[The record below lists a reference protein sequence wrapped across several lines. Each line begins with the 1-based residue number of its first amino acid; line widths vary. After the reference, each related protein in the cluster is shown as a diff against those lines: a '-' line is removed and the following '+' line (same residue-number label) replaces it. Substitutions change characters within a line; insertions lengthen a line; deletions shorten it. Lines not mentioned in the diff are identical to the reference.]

1 MHIYK
6 IEVIKG
12 GFSRITT
19 GCFDNYEEAVSR
31 CHELLRMHGSMYMGG
46 VTCWQ
51 PDMTN
56 VLEEIDQ
63 AEGVNRQQIRK
74 DASA

>member
-1 MHIYK
+1 MPVYK

-12 GFSRITT
+12 NFSRITT
-19 GCFDNYEEAVSR
+19 GCFDSYDAAVSQ
-31 CHELLRMHGSMYMGG
+31 CYELLRMHGSMYMGG

-51 PDMTN
+51 PDMIN
-56 VLEEIDQ
+56 VLEEAYR
-63 AEGVNRQQIRK
+63 AEGINRQRVRK